1 MSEVP
6 EGLGNAGAALWTDVC
21 KERVL
26 SAANKILLLNA
37 CRIAD
42 NLDRLNDAT
51 PAHRV
56 VSENHLGTECIHP
69 TISEFRQQVTALQ
82 NILSKLGVADLPAE
96 GGGGNGFFDQLAA
109 KRRERDAG

>member
-1 MSEVP
+1 MADIP
-6 EGLGNAGAALWTDVC
+6 EGLGLAGAALWADVSAG
-21 KERVL
+21 RAL
-26 SAANKILLLNA
+26 TAANKILLLNA

-42 NLDRLNDAT
+42 NLDNLSAET
-51 PAHRV
+51 PKNRV

-82 NILSKLGVADLPAE
+82 NILTKLGVADLPAE
-96 GGGGNGFFDQLAA
+96 GGGGKGFFDQLAA

>member
-6 EGLGNAGAALWTDVC
+6 EGLGLAGAALWTDVC
-21 KERVL
+21 KGRVL

-56 VSENHLGTECIHP
+56 VSENHLGTESIHP

-82 NILSKLGVADLPAE
+82 NILVKLGVAELPSVGAA
-96 GGGGNGFFDQLAA
+96 GPTLADQLAA
-109 KRRERDAG
+109 KRREREAG